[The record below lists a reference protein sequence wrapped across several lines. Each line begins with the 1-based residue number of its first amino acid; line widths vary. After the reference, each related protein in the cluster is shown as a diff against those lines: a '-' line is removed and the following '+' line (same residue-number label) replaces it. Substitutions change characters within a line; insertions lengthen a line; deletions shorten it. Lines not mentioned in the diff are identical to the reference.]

1 MRKSFALLPALSLL
15 VLSGQPVAAGQ
26 GRQLVF
32 PAHHLEFLSGGAY
45 ASMVGPDAGARSAGP
60 ASAQQQAPP
69 SVGPNVQVNPP
80 QQPFPTGLL
89 GRSATTVAGSPAA
102 HPLILGVHHPPP
114 FCSS

>member
-32 PAHHLEFLSGGAY
+32 PAHHLEFLIGGAY
-45 ASMVGPDAGARSAGP
+45 ASMVGPDTWARSAGP
-60 ASAQQQAPP
+60 ASAQQQATP

-80 QQPFPTGLL
+80 QQSFPNGLL
-89 GRSATTVAGSPAA
+89 GRSETSVASTADGPPIVTVFNVAQ
-102 HPLILGVHHPPP
+102 GV
-114 FCSS
+114 